1 MFERILVCLDGSK
14 AAEQILPYVESQAL
28 KFSSKVILL
37 QVTDIPTGKNQ
48 TTTTKQTQ
56 KVKSEG
62 KAYLKGIA
70 RPLQVQ
76 GVEVECVVLQSG
88 SIGEAIVDYANENKV
103 DLIAISK
110 HSYISTGQFVFG
122 SVADFILD
130 ESKLPT
136 LVIKRKS

>member
-1 MFERILVCLDGSK
+1 MFEKILVCLDGSK
-14 AAEQILPYVESQAL
+14 YAEQILPYVESQAL

-48 TTTTKQTQ
+48 TTTKQTQ
-56 KVKSEG
+56 KVKNEG

-70 RPLQVQ
+70 RPLQAQ
-76 GVEVECVVLQSG
+76 GIEVECVVLQG
-88 SIGEAIVDYANENKV
+88 RPIGEAIVDYANENKV

-130 ESKLPT
+130 ESELPT

>member
-1 MFERILVCLDGSK
+1 MFEKILVCLDGSK
-14 AAEQILPYVESQAL
+14 YAEQILPYVESQAL

-48 TTTTKQTQ
+48 TTTKQTQ

-76 GVEVECVVLQSG
+76 GVEVECVVLQSR

-130 ESKLPT
+130 ESELPT

>member
-1 MFERILVCLDGSK
+1 MFEKILVCLDGSK
-14 AAEQILPYVESQAL
+14 SAEQILPYVESQAL

-37 QVTDIPTGKNQ
+37 QVADIPTGKNQ
-48 TTTTKQTQ
+48 TTTKQTQ

-76 GVEVECVVLQSG
+76 GVEVECVVLQSR

-130 ESKLPT
+130 ESELPT

>member
-1 MFERILVCLDGSK
+1 MFEKILVCLDGSK
-14 AAEQILPYVESQAL
+14 SAEQILPYVESQAL

-48 TTTTKQTQ
+48 TTTKQTQ
-56 KVKSEG
+56 KVKIEA

-76 GVEVECVVLQSG
+76 GVEVECVVLQDR

-103 DLIAISK
+103 DFIAISK
-110 HSYISTGQFVFG
+110 HSFISPGQFVFG

>member
-1 MFERILVCLDGSK
+1 MFEKILVCLDGSK
-14 AAEQILPYVESQAL
+14 YAEQILPYVESQAL

-48 TTTTKQTQ
+48 TTTKQTQ
-56 KVKSEG
+56 KVKNEG

-70 RPLQVQ
+70 RPLQAQ
-76 GVEVECVVLQSG
+76 GIEVECVVLQG
-88 SIGEAIVDYANENKV
+88 KPIGEAIVDYANENKV

-130 ESKLPT
+130 ESELPT

>member
-1 MFERILVCLDGSK
+1 MFEKILVCLDGSK
-14 AAEQILPYVESQAL
+14 YAEQILPYVESQAL

-48 TTTTKQTQ
+48 TTTKQTQ
-56 KVKSEG
+56 KVKSEA

-76 GVEVECVVLQSG
+76 GVEVECVVLQDR

-110 HSYISTGQFVFG
+110 HSFISPGQFVFG

>member
-1 MFERILVCLDGSK
+1 MFEKILVCLDGSK
-14 AAEQILPYVESQAL
+14 YAEQILPYVESQAL

-48 TTTTKQTQ
+48 TTTKQTQ

-62 KAYLKGIA
+62 RAYLKGIA
-70 RPLQVQ
+70 RPLQAQ
-76 GVEVECVVLQSG
+76 GIEVECVVLQG
-88 SIGEAIVDYANENKV
+88 KPIGEAIVDYANENKV
-103 DLIAISK
+103 DLIAVSK

-122 SVADFILD
+122 SVSDFILD

-136 LVIKRKS
+136 LVIKQKS

>member
-1 MFERILVCLDGSK
+1 MFEKLLVCLDGSK
-14 AAEQILPYVESQAL
+14 SAEQILPYVESQAL

-37 QVTDIPTGKNQ
+37 QVTDVPTGKNQ
-48 TTTTKQTQ
+48 TTTKQTQ

-70 RPLQVQ
+70 RPLQLQ
-76 GVEVECVVLQSG
+76 GVEVECVVLQSR

-103 DLIAISK
+103 NLIAISK

>member
-1 MFERILVCLDGSK
+1 MFEKILVCLDGSK
-14 AAEQILPYVESQAL
+14 YAEQILPYVESQAL

-48 TTTTKQTQ
+48 TTTKQTQ

-76 GVEVECVVLQSG
+76 GVEVECVVLQSR